1 MGSIDGEQVDPVT
14 RSVLDVP
21 VVRVDIGVFNVNRA
35 VRRNFNFLAE
45 SSSDPLREGGK
56 ELPRLDPALLLLGQ
70 RCPL

>member
-1 MGSIDGEQVDPVT
+1 MSSIDGEQVDTVT

-21 VVRVDIGVFNVNRA
+21 VVRVDVGVFNVNRA
-35 VRRNFNFLAE
+35 VGRNFNFLAE
-45 SSSDPLREGGK
+45 ALRIRYWEGGK